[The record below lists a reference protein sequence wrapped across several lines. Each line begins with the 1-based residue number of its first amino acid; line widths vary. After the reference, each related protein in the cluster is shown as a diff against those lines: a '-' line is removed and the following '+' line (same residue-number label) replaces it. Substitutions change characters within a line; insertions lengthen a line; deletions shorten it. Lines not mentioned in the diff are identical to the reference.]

1 MNGNNNLDPSTNNPP
16 LMQQNPDTSMGQFLN
31 DGGGTDSLLELAVNT
46 NQYGRTFQD
55 RTHVMEIQAR
65 PRPSPRPRPN
75 PSPNSTL
82 LTAPR
87 SWRSRHSQS

>member
-1 MNGNNNLDPSTNNPP
+1 MGGFLA
-16 LMQQNPDTSMGQFLN
+16 DT
-31 DGGGTDSLLELAVNT
+31 GGTNSLLELAVNT

-75 PSPNSTL
+75 PNPNPNPPNRTHVMEIQAFTILIITL
-82 LTAPR
+82 TLYP
-87 SWRSRHSQS
+87 